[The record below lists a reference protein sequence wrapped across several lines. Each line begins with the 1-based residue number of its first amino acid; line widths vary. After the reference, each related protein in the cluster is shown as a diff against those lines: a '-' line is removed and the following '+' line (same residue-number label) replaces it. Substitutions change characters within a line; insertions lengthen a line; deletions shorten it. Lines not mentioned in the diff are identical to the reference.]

1 MTAHRS
7 QWKANVALG
16 IQLVVQLRLFSPVLT
31 PCLSCS
37 LPSLQELSSP
47 FLAVATELSSHFHL
61 FLSQQDGRMLGKAD
75 RREQT
80 RLDERV
86 ISAPPPASSLPSLA
100 SSYFSVTLL
109 LPLSS
114 FYLFRPLIYP
124 LPLSPSLFFPRS
136 SFPPLF
142 LYHLWLGC
150 RQCCS
155 IGSSM
160 GAWGVIW
167 Y

>member
-1 MTAHRS
+1 MTDHQS

-31 PCLSCS
+31 PCLLCS

-47 FLAVATELSSHFHL
+47 FLSVVAELSSYFHL

-75 RREQT
+75 RGEQT
-80 RLDERV
+80 WLDERV
-86 ISAPPPASSLPSLA
+86 ISAPPPASSLSLA
-100 SSYFSVTLL
+100 SSYPSVTLL

-124 LPLSPSLFFPRS
+124 LPLFPSLFFQLQLS
-136 SFPPLF
+136 LSHSVSLMA
-142 LYHLWLGC
+142 WL
-150 RQCCS
+150 QAVLQYWKQH
-155 IGSSM
+155 